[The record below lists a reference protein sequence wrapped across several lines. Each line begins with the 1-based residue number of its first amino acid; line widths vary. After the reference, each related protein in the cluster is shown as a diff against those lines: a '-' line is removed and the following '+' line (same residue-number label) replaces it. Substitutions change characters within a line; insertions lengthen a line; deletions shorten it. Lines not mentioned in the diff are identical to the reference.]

1 MTKAQQFLIS
11 LSEGIT
17 LKLEW
22 RPSIRKWGVTGK
34 PNYPDIPKEAQQE
47 ILRQLF
53 KEAGLNASI
62 YLDPKDYDKV
72 LQAAGARGIT
82 IETSGAYD

>member
-1 MTKAQQFLIS
+1 METYYSKV
-11 LSEGIT
+11 
-17 LKLEW
+17 
-22 RPSIRKWGVTGK
+22 GVTGK
-34 PNYPDIPKEAQQE
+34 TDYPNIPKESQQE
-47 ILRQLF
+47 ILRQLS
-53 KEAGLNASI
+53 KEAGLDASI